1 MIGKQVVS
9 KSTTDQVEDSMKLF
23 NVAAGLAFGLTATSA
38 TAETEITW
46 WHAMG
51 GQLGETVNQIAE
63 DFNASQS
70 DYKITPIYKGSYEET
85 LTAGIAA
92 FRAGEHPN
100 VIQVFDAGAA
110 TVIGAKGATI
120 PVADLMAENG
130 IDFDINDYIAGVRYF
145 YADSD
150 GKMIGM
156 PFNSSTPILY
166 YNEDALK
173 KAGVTPPK
181 TWEEFA
187 ATTAPALKEAGFIP
201 LSQSHLPWIFTENFF
216 SRHNL
221 QFASNNNGYDGVDTQ
236 IMVNHPAIKAHFS
249 ALVDW
254 KKNGFFEWYG
264 TGWGDNAK
272 PFEEGKV
279 AMWLG
284 SSGSFG
290 GLLQKVDFPFSAT
303 MLPYWEGVTKEP
315 TQTFIGGAALFAMA
329 GKSADENKATAEF
342 FRFLTSADV
351 QFFWHKATGYVPI
364 TTAAYGL
371 ADEKGH
377 YKEFPA
383 AEVGIKQLTLP
394 AGDFTRGY
402 RMGFYVQIRDVM
414 NREYGRILTGE
425 TDVENAFETI
435 EVESNKLLERFA
447 KTQG

>member
-1 MIGKQVVS
+1 
-9 KSTTDQVEDSMKLF
+9 MKNIQF
-23 NVAAGLAFGLTATSA
+23 AALAFASAFAAQATF
-38 TAETEITW
+38 AETEITW

-51 GQLGETVNQIAE
+51 GQLGETVNKLAE

-70 DYKITPIYKGSYEET
+70 DYKITPVYKGSYEET

-92 FRAGEHPN
+92 FRAGEQPN
-100 VIQVFDAGAA
+100 IMQVFDAGAA

-120 PVADLMAENG
+120 PVQDLLAGNG
-130 IDFDINDYIAGVRYF
+130 IPFDINDYIAGVRYF

-166 YNEDALK
+166 YNADALE

-187 ATTAPALKEAGFIP
+187 STTAPALKDAGYIA
-201 LSQSHLPWIFTENFF
+201 LSQSHLPWIFTENFM

-221 QFASNNNGYDGVDTQ
+221 PFATNNNGYDGNDTQ
-236 IMVNHPAIKAHFS
+236 ILVNNDAIKAHFT
-249 ALVDW
+249 AVTEW
-254 KKNGFFEWYG
+254 KDAGLFEWYG

-272 PFEEGKV
+272 PFEEGQV

-290 GLLQKVDFPFSAT
+290 GLLKKDLGFEFSAT
-303 MLPYWEGVTKEP
+303 QLPYWEAVTKEP

-329 GKSADENKATAEF
+329 GKSDAENKATAEF
-342 FRFLTSADV
+342 FRFLTDS
-351 QFFWHKATGYVPI
+351 QTQYFWHKETGYVPI
-364 TTAAYGL
+364 TEAAYDV
-371 ADEKGH
+371 AKQDGH
-377 YKEFPA
+377 YDKFPA
-383 AEVGIKQLTLP
+383 AEVGITQLSLP
-394 AGDFTRGY
+394 AGDNTKGY
-402 RMGFYVQIRDVM
+402 RMGFYVQIRDIM

-425 TDVENAFETI
+425 TSVEDAFKNIETEANA
-435 EVESNKLLERFA
+435 LLARFA

>member
-1 MIGKQVVS
+1 
-9 KSTTDQVEDSMKLF
+9 MKLL
-23 NVAAGLAFGLTATSA
+23 NLSAAAIAASLAAQAAF
-38 TAETEITW
+38 AETEITW

-51 GQLGETVNQIAE
+51 GQLGETVNKIAE
-63 DFNASQS
+63 DFNASQD
-70 DYKITPIYKGSYEET
+70 DYKITPVFKGSYEET

-92 FRAGEHPN
+92 FRAGEQPN

-120 PVADLMAENG
+120 PVQDLLADNG
-130 IDFDINDYIAGVRYF
+130 VDFDINDYITGVRYF

-156 PFNSSTPILY
+156 PFNSSTPIMY
-166 YNEDALK
+166 YNADALA
-173 KAGVTPPK
+173 KAGVEPPK
-181 TWEEFA
+181 TWEEFQSV
-187 ATTAPALKEAGFIP
+187 TAPALKGAGYIP

-221 QFASNNNGYDGVDTQ
+221 QFASNNNGYDGADTQ
-236 IMVNHPAIKAHFS
+236 IMVDNPAIKAHFT
-249 ALVDW
+249 ALTEW
-254 KKNGFFEWYG
+254 KDDGLFEWYG

-272 PFEEGKV
+272 PFEDGDV

-290 GLLQKVDFPFSAT
+290 GLLKKDLGFEFSAT
-303 MLPYWEGVTKEP
+303 MLPYWEAVTTEP
-315 TQTFIGGAALFAMA
+315 TQTFIGGAALFAMS
-329 GKSADENKATAEF
+329 GMSAEENKATAEF
-342 FRFLTSADV
+342 FKFLTDADT
-351 QFFWHKATGYVPI
+351 QYFWHQATGYVPI
-364 TTAAYGL
+364 TEAAYDVAK
-371 ADEKGH
+371 ADGH
-377 YKEFPA
+377 YERFPA
-383 AEVGIKQLTLP
+383 AEVGIEQLTLP

-425 TDVENAFETI
+425 TSVDDAFATI
-435 EVESNKLLERFA
+435 QEEANQLLARFA